1 MLISAMKQ
9 ESFVQRHI
17 FPRTISIRGI
27 EKKAELVTDLKN
39 WPIITSTKALVSGRL
54 SLRRYLKLS
63 KYLLQAKF
71 TRVALARASKKCV
84 RQSSLKD
91 GDWLTLDTLLTSLMQ
106 ESIPSLPIG
115 SGKNFNRLSDTFMS
129 CTNSISESRMLVT
142 GYSGEVYESML
153 ITQRDFLAHFLIGQ
167 STTERGQPNT
177 VVPISKVDRS

>member
-71 TRVALARASKKCV
+71 TRLALARASKKCV
-84 RQSSLKD
+84 WQSARKE
-91 GDWLTLDTLLTSLMQ
+91 GEWLTLDTRLKGSIQRTHTTSD
-106 ESIPSLPIG
+106 IG
-115 SGKNFNRLSDTFMS
+115 
-129 CTNSISESRMLVT
+129 
-142 GYSGEVYESML
+142 
-153 ITQRDFLAHFLIGQ
+153 
-167 STTERGQPNT
+167 
-177 VVPISKVDRS
+177 